1 MSKKK
6 KVLLILFISIILI
19 AAAVF
24 TVSYLKKKNK
34 ESKVANVYSVSEIGY
49 YGYYDYEDMLYG
61 NVTATNEQKVYLSS
75 NQQISKVL
83 VREGDQ
89 VKIGDVLLIYD
100 TTAQNL
106 QLQTMATEVELA
118 RVAVLVAEREL
129 EELKNTTPVEET
141 TEAPVTEAPTTE
153 APTTETPTTEEP
165 TTEAPTTEAPTTEE
179 PTTEEPITEGTPTDA
194 STEDT
199 TTETPTTEEPTTE
212 VPTTEEPTTE
222 EPTTEAPTTEAPT
235 TEEPIIDGDD
245 LSEPEEITYT
255 EKELKQAIKDK
266 EAELSQ
272 LRIAYQ
278 LIQISYEIMELQTAT
293 GELICTC
300 NGVVRQVNDMET
312 AIANNEPFIVVGQ
325 TEGYVVETAIG
336 ELKLDEVSIG
346 DTLTMMCYDDGM
358 TYTGVIT
365 EISDIPYDESYYGDG
380 SQSYYPMTVSVM
392 DAENLTMG
400 TYMEMYLDAGTE
412 EGGESL
418 YLSAAFVKY
427 ENGGYYVYKDVNGV
441 LEKCPVSVGAVSYGD
456 LEIVGG
462 ISSDDYIAFPYSAD
476 VSEGVKTK
484 VESIDKL
491 YY

>member
-141 TEAPVTEAPTTE
+141 TEAPITE
-153 APTTETPTTEEP
+153 APTTETPTTEAP
-165 TTEAPTTEAPTTEE
+165 TTEATPPATTEAPTTEE

-199 TTETPTTEEPTTE
+199 TTE
-212 VPTTEEPTTE
+212 

-235 TEEPIIDGDD
+235 TEEPTTEAPTTEEPVIDEDD

-278 LIQISYEIMELQTAT
+278 LIQVSYEIMELQTAT

-365 EISDIPYDESYYGDG
+365 EISDIPYDENYYGDG

-392 DAENLTMG
+392 DAENLAMG
-400 TYMEMYLDAGTE
+400 TYMEMYLDSGAE

-427 ENGGYYVYKDVNGV
+427 ENGGYYVYKDVDGV
-441 LEKCPVSVGAVSYGD
+441 LEKCPVSVGSVSYGD